1 MRNLRNLTLVCIL
14 SAATP
19 AVAQTDTAAEIAAIR
34 SEIGRLVERLDRL
47 EQEQVRGVP
56 VVTPVALVAQAAPA
70 SPAER
75 SGGPP
80 AATAATP
87 TAPSAAAPAK
97 APTDPVLRFS
107 GDMRY
112 RHESINEETV
122 AERERQRIRA
132 RFGVNADLGDNLTVG
147 LMLATGG
154 TDPVSA
160 NQTLDGAFDRK
171 SFGVDRAFFTWKAT
185 DQLSFTGG
193 KMANPF
199 FRPGNHHLIYDSDL
213 NPEGLALKY
222 QGANWF
228 ANYAGLWVDERAAAD
243 DAILLG
249 GQAGLRRTL
258 ESGARITAG
267 VSYYDY
273 LNTQGQPLFV
283 EGISSGNTLD
293 AAGRYVNDY
302 NEAEV
307 FAELGLKAGNRP
319 LVLFADYVVNTEANA
334 ADDGY
339 AIGAAY
345 GEATRPGT
353 WRVGYAYQDLR
364 ADAVIGVFTDSDF
377 GGGGTDN
384 KGHVVEFTYALRAR
398 WLFNFRYFLNERG
411 EDANRARDYNRL
423 QADLM
428 FNY

>member
-1 MRNLRNLTLVCIL
+1 MRHLRDLTLVCIL

-19 AVAQTDTAAEIAAIR
+19 AVAQTDPAAEIAAIR

-47 EQEQVRGVP
+47 EQDQARAAP

-70 SPAER
+70 
-75 SGGPP
+75 GG
-80 AATAATP
+80 
-87 TAPSAAAPAK
+87 SAAAPAPAAAAPPK
-97 APTDPVLRFS
+97 APADASIRFS

-112 RHESINEETV
+112 RHEAINEETV
-122 AERERQRIRA
+122 PERERQRIRA
-132 RFGVNADLGDNLTVG
+132 RFGVAADLGDNLAVG
-147 LMLATGG
+147 LTLATGDR
-154 TDPVSA
+154 DPVSA
-160 NQTLDGAFDRK
+160 NQTLDGGFDRK

-185 DQLSFTGG
+185 DALSFTGG

-199 FRPGNHHLIYDSDL
+199 YRPGNHHLIYDGDL

-222 QGANWF
+222 SGANWF
-228 ANYAGLWVDERAAAD
+228 ANYAGLWVDERSTAD

-249 GQAGLRRTL
+249 GQAGVRRTL
-258 ESGARITAG
+258 EGGARITAG
-267 VSYYDY
+267 VGYFDY
-273 LNTQGQPLFV
+273 LNTQGEPLFV

-293 AAGRYVNDY
+293 AAGRYANDY
-302 NEAEV
+302 NEAEA
-307 FAELGLKAGNRP
+307 FAELALVAGGRP
-319 LVLFADYVVNTEANA
+319 LVLFADYVTNTEANG

-339 AIGAAY
+339 AIGAAF

-377 GGGGTDN
+377 AGGGTDN
-384 KGHVVEFTYALRAR
+384 KGHVVDFTYALRAR
-398 WLFNFRYFLNERG
+398 WLFNFRYFLTERG
-411 EDANRARDYNRL
+411 EDAGRTRHYNRL

>member
-19 AVAQTDTAAEIAAIR
+19 AVAQTDTATEIAAIR
-34 SEIGRLVERLDRL
+34 GEIGRLVERLDRL
-47 EQEQVRGVP
+47 EQDQARAVP

-70 SPAER
+70 
-75 SGGPP
+75 PP
-80 AATAATP
+80 AGQP
-87 TAPSAAAPAK
+87 GGGSAAAPRAAPPK
-97 APTDPVLRFS
+97 APADAVIRFS
-107 GDMRY
+107 GDLRY
-112 RHESINEETV
+112 RHEAINEETV
-122 AERERQRIRA
+122 PERERQRIRA
-132 RFGVNADLGDNLTVG
+132 RFGVAADLGDNLTAG
-147 LMLATGG
+147 LTLATGDR
-154 TDPVSA
+154 DPVSA
-160 NQTLDGAFDRK
+160 NQTLDGGFDRK

-185 DQLSFTGG
+185 DALSFTGG

-199 FRPGNHHLIYDSDL
+199 FRPGSHHLIYDADL

-222 QGANWF
+222 SGANWF
-228 ANYAGLWVDERAAAD
+228 ANYAGLWVDERSTAD

-258 ESGARITAG
+258 EGGARLTAG
-267 VSYYDY
+267 LGYFDY

-283 EGISSGNTLD
+283 EGIASGNTLD
-293 AAGRYVNDY
+293 AAGRYANDY

-307 FAELGLKAGNRP
+307 FAELALDAGNRP
-319 LVLFADYVVNTEANA
+319 LVLFADYVTNTEANG
-334 ADDGY
+334 ADAGY

-377 GGGGTDN
+377 AGGGTDN
-384 KGHVVEFTYALRAR
+384 QGHVVEFTYALRAR
-398 WLFNFRYFLNERG
+398 WLFNFRYFLTERG
-411 EDANRARDYNRL
+411 EDADRTRDYNRL

>member
-1 MRNLRNLTLVCIL
+1 MRNLRNLTLVGIL

-19 AVAQTDTAAEIAAIR
+19 ALAQTDAATEIAALR
-34 SEIGRLVERLDRL
+34 SEIGRLAERLDRL
-47 EQEQVRGVP
+47 EQAQGG
-56 VVTPVALVAQAAPA
+56 TVAAVAQATQVPQTAPADRSTPAPGSASPAAAGPPKASADAPA
-70 SPAER
+70 S
-75 SGGPP
+75 S
-80 AATAATP
+80 
-87 TAPSAAAPAK
+87 
-97 APTDPVLRFS
+97 VVRFS
-107 GDMRY
+107 GDLRY
-112 RHESINEETV
+112 RHEAINDEAS

-132 RFGVNADLGDNLTVG
+132 RFGLNADLGDNLSVG
-147 LMLATGG
+147 LTLATGDR
-154 TDPVSA
+154 DPVSA
-160 NQTLDGAFDRK
+160 NQTLDGGFDRK

-185 DQLSFTGG
+185 DALSFTGG
-193 KMANPF
+193 KMATPF
-199 FRPGNHHLIYDSDL
+199 FRPGNHHLIYDNDL
-213 NPEGLALKY
+213 NPEGLALRY
-222 QGANWF
+222 TGRNWF
-228 ANYAGLWVDERAAAD
+228 ANYAGLWVDERATAD

-249 GQAGLRRTL
+249 GQAGLRHTL
-258 ESGARITAG
+258 QNGARITAG

-283 EGISSGNTLD
+283 EGISSGNSLD
-293 AAGRYVNDY
+293 AAGRYLNDY
-302 NEAEV
+302 NEAEL
-307 FAELGLKAGNRP
+307 FAELGLKAGSRP
-319 LVLFADYVVNTEANA
+319 LVLFADYVVNTEASA
-334 ADDGY
+334 ADDGF

-398 WLFNFRYFLNERG
+398 LLFNFRYFLNERG
-411 EDANRARDYNRL
+411 EHAGVSRDYNRL